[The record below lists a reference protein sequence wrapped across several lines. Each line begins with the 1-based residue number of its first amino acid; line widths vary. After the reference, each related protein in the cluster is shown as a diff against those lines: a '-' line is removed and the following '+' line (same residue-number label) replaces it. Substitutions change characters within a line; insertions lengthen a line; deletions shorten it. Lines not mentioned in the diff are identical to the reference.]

1 MPRCNFNKVVKQ
13 SHFGIGVLL
22 KFSAIFRT
30 SFSKNIYGGLL
41 LCVLLT
47 LLSLHYCDW
56 VSIGGFLFQI
66 CLPGL
71 RASCCILCYFLS
83 DLQFPVAMFCF
94 HLFIKTA
101 LLH

>member
-30 SFSKNIYGGLL
+30 SFSKNIYGGLP

-56 VSIGGFLFQI
+56 ISIGGLFVPDMSSRPQSFM
-66 CLPGL
+66 LYSL
-71 RASCCILCYFLS
+71 LLS
-83 DLQFPVAMFCF
+83 FRSSISGHYV
-94 HLFIKTA
+94 LFSFIY
-101 LLH
+101 

>member
-30 SFSKNIYGGLL
+30 SFSKNIYGGLP

-56 VSIGGFLFQI
+56 ISIGGLFV
-66 CLPGL
+66 PDMSS
-71 RASCCILCYFLS
+71 R
-83 DLQFPVAMFCF
+83 P
-94 HLFIKTA
+94 
-101 LLH
+101 